1 MAPWL
6 VALII
11 IAVLCGFGWL
21 TDIRARRRRRG
32 LANLPNL
39 AGPSSRVDA
48 VAETERMA
56 GGTAQRAT
64 NSPPGDL
71 GGFGSF

>member
-11 IAVLCGFGWL
+11 IAVLSGIGWL
-21 TDIRARRRRRG
+21 TDARARRRRRG
-32 LANLPNL
+32 LTNL
-39 AGPSSRVDA
+39 AGPSSRPDA
-48 VAETERMA
+48 VAETERLA

-64 NSPPGDL
+64 YEPPPYYGS
-71 GGFGSF
+71 GGS

>member
-11 IAVLCGFGWL
+11 IAVLCGMGWL

-32 LANLPNL
+32 LTNL
-39 AGPSSRVDA
+39 AGPSSRVDP

-64 NSPPGDL
+64 YTPPGDL
-71 GGFGSF
+71 GGFGGF